1 MHRQLKI
8 PMGSI
13 TLAPVSAQSVEA
25 SSVLVARPGLPAS
38 DEVQPSHDRQGYRRG
53 FVARYEREN
62 SRAEAAPTPPKEESI
77 LYLGTPYGRW
87 DDVKQTL
94 AGRLLRI
101 VTAGNPRALPQDVD
115 LGACNLVI
123 VGESVEGRE
132 PHEVCAQV
140 RRLGFR
146 GPMLL
151 ISNPA
156 DPVARILGLENGA
169 DAWIASDSDAR
180 SCVAQIR
187 ALMRRPMPQITSPSN
202 VLRVGTLTLNPASRE
217 VAAGRERLELS
228 TLEFNLLWI
237 LARHAG
243 EIMPRDEMADLMGYT
258 AGGMA
263 NRTIDTAISRLRQRL
278 GGVHAQQIR
287 TIRSVGYMLCA
298 DSMFEPDDRA
308 LGFVN

>member
-1 MHRQLKI
+1 
-8 PMGSI
+8 
-13 TLAPVSAQSVEA
+13 
-25 SSVLVARPGLPAS
+25 
-38 DEVQPSHDRQGYRRG
+38 
-53 FVARYEREN
+53 
-62 SRAEAAPTPPKEESI
+62 
-77 LYLGTPYGRW
+77 
-87 DDVKQTL
+87 
-94 AGRLLRI
+94 
-101 VTAGNPRALPQDVD
+101 
-115 LGACNLVI
+115 
-123 VGESVEGRE
+123 
-132 PHEVCAQV
+132 
-140 RRLGFR
+140 
-146 GPMLL
+146 MLL

-169 DAWIASDSDAR
+169 DAWMASDSDAR

-187 ALMRRPMPQITSPSN
+187 ALMRRPMPQVAAPSN

-298 DSMFEPDDRA
+298 DSMFEPGDRS

>member
-1 MHRQLKI
+1 MHRHMKI

-13 TLAPVSAQSVEA
+13 VLAPVPTPSQAENTLPSADTQET
-25 SSVLVARPGLPAS
+25 PA
-38 DEVQPSHDRQGYRRG
+38 EKQRRQGPQGYRRG
-53 FVARYEREN
+53 FVAQFEREH
-62 SRAEAAPTPPKEESI
+62 SRTQSVQAAAREERI
-77 LYLGTPYGRW
+77 LHVGSAFARW
-87 DDVKQTL
+87 DEVKQIL
-94 AGRLLRI
+94 SGRHLSI
-101 VTAGNPRALPQDVD
+101 ATAQNPRELPQDIS
-115 LGACNLVI
+115 LSQCQLV
-123 VGESVEGRE
+123 VVSESAEGRE
-132 PHEVCAQV
+132 PHEVCAQI
-140 RRLGFR
+140 RRLGYS
-146 GPMLL
+146 GPMVL
-151 ISNPA
+151 ISSPG

-169 DAWIASDSDAR
+169 DAWLASDADAR

-187 ALMRRPMPQITSPSN
+187 ALLRRPTPQAAPPSN

-298 DSMFEPDDRA
+298 DSLFDLDERTQT
-308 LGFVN
+308 FVN